1 MASSYILW
9 LAAVCLLTPAATQQ
23 PGYRN
28 NSSRASLDCDAS
40 GGNCIDP
47 CNAHSVLDD
56 PTRSTEVEAGD
67 EPKCDKDLI
76 GWYRFM
82 GAGGVR
88 LPETCVPMF
97 QCDTLAPMWLNG
109 QHPTVN
115 EGIVS
120 RKTCAHWSN
129 NCCLWEREVQV
140 KACSGGYYVYKLQGT
155 PDCDLRYCTDPSTAQ
170 NKCDEVCR
178 PEEECRYENG
188 RWGCFCRQGLN
199 ITDVHTLRHKL
210 SCGQQ
215 EMKVSLDSCQL
226 GGLGFTDEVSAF
238 LKDRNCNGNM
248 QREEDNW
255 VSMTIPTQATAC
267 GNILENNG
275 THAVYKNTLSLAND
289 LIIRDNV
296 LSVNFQCSYPLDME
310 ASLGTALQPIV
321 STVSI
326 NASGNGEFT
335 VRMAAFQDPNYRV
348 PYEGDRVVLPVESM
362 LYVGA
367 MLESGDTSR
376 FKLLLRNCYATPSR
390 DKNDPVKY
398 FIIKNKCPNQFDP
411 TVSVV
416 ENGVSANSRF
426 SVQMFMFAGDSDLV
440 FLHCEAY
447 LCDPLNEQ
455 CVPTCYRNQ
464 FRSAVEAFNPD
475 RVLDLGPIARKGGSP
490 VDVTSG
496 SPGTTGFLAAWLVLL
511 LPVLLAAALC

>member
-9 LAAVCLLTPAATQQ
+9 LASVCLLTQAAIQQ

-28 NSSRASLDCDAS
+28 QSSKVGLDCGTS

-47 CNAHSVLDD
+47 CDNHLILND
-56 PTRSTEVEAGD
+56 PTRSTDFEAGD

-82 GAGGVR
+82 GDGGVR
-88 LPETCVPMF
+88 LPETCVPVF

-109 QHPTVN
+109 LHPTVN

-120 RKTCAHWSN
+120 RKTCAHWSG
-129 NCCLWEREVQV
+129 NCCLWESEVLV
-140 KACSGGYYVYKLQGT
+140 KACTGGYFVYKLQGT
-155 PDCDLRYCTDPSTAQ
+155 PDCDLRYCTDHLTAQ
-170 NKCDEVCR
+170 NKCDKACR

-188 RWGCFCRQGLN
+188 RWGCFCRPGLN
-199 ITDVHTLRHKL
+199 ITETHTLRNQL
-210 SCGQQ
+210 SCGNR

-226 GGLGFTDEVSAF
+226 GGLGFRDKVEAY
-238 LKDRNCNGNM
+238 LRDRNCSGIM
-248 QREEDNW
+248 QKEEDNW

-267 GNILENNG
+267 GNILEKNG
-275 THAVYKNTLSLAND
+275 THVIYKNTLSLVND
-289 LIIRDNV
+289 LIIRDKL
-296 LSVNFQCSYPLDME
+296 LSVNFQCAYPLDMK
-310 ASLGTALQPIV
+310 ASLETALQPIV

-335 VRMAAFQDPNYRV
+335 VRMAVFQDSDYRF
-348 PYEGDRVVLPVESM
+348 PYEGDKVILPVESL

-367 MLESGDTSR
+367 ILERGDTSR

-398 FIIKNKCPNQFDP
+398 FIIKNSCPNPSDP

-416 ENGVSANSRF
+416 ENGVSEKTRF
-426 SVQMFMFAGDSDLV
+426 SVQMFMFAGNSDLV
-440 FLHCEAY
+440 FLHCEVY

-455 CVPTCYRNQ
+455 CTPTCYKNQ
-464 FRSAVEAFNPD
+464 LRSEVETINPD
-475 RVLDLGPIARKGGSP
+475 RVLDLGPIARKDTLECTNTLRRP
-490 VDVTSG
+490 KR
-496 SPGTTGFLAAWLVLL
+496 
-511 LPVLLAAALC
+511 